1 MNDHAIVCRIKN
13 VRPHPNADRVKLGTA
28 CGFQVVIGLEV
39 NEDDLGIYFPTDTCL
54 GKDFAE
60 ANEELLTYFGKNLRV
75 RTQKFRGELSEG
87 FWCSTSTLSVPG
99 FPLDVSEG
107 DELSSYNDYEI
118 CKRYVNPATLK
129 VRVQQNKQK
138 KFRTG
143 SLPTFQKH
151 VDTDQLRYHWDNLQ
165 KSRFENKE
173 EWIWTVKLHG
183 TSQRTSNSLVTN
195 DVDLF
200 RKRLTK
206 LNAIRQK
213 KFGQIKYRF
222 ITSSLSYLANQLSRF
237 INYCRYKIGI
247 SPYRYEYLIGT
258 RNVILG
264 EVRPDGSLGEDTFYS
279 NEFRYKAAKPF
290 IGNLHKG
297 EVVYYEIVGYEAF
310 NKPIMPKVE
319 VKDKEIREQYGKTV
333 TYSYGCANGNF
344 DIYVYRITY
353 QTEEGVVI
361 DLTWEQLKHRCNE
374 LGVKYVPEFDILNV
388 NPKYNCLYKNHPRCN
403 LSIQEHIEIKDP
415 IDSNHPMEGVVLRVD
430 SSKPK
435 FYKEKSY
442 TFKVLEGIAL
452 DNNQVDTEDT
462 N

>member
-1 MNDHAIVCRIKN
+1 MNDHAIVCCIKN

-87 FWCSTSTLSVPG
+87 FWCHIDHLPIMIGSSVSFLEGTKLSTHVNG
-99 FPLDVSEG
+99 F
-107 DELSSYNDYEI
+107 EI
-118 CKRYVNPATLK
+118 CKRYVNPATLR
-129 VRVQQNKQK
+129 VRGQQNKPK

-151 VDTDQLRYHWDNLQ
+151 VDTDQLRYHWDNLVKNTHNEQ
-165 KSRFENKE
+165 
-173 EWIWTVKLHG
+173 WIWTVKTHG
-183 TSQRTSNSLVTN
+183 SSARVSNSLTERELKWYEKLAARLGIK
-195 DVDLF
+195 VDN
-200 RKRLTK
+200 KE
-206 LNAIRQK
+206 
-213 KFGQIKYRF
+213 
-222 ITSSLSYLANQLSRF
+222 
-237 INYCRYKIGI
+237 
-247 SPYRYEYLIGT
+247 YEYLIGT

-264 EVRPDGSLGEDTFYS
+264 EARPDGSLGEDTFYS

-310 NKPIMPKVE
+310 NKPIMAEVE
-319 VKDKEIREQYGKTV
+319 VKDKEIRKQYGKTV

-344 DIYVYRITY
+344 DIYVYRIAY
-353 QTEEGVVI
+353 QTEEGISI
-361 DLTWEQLKHRCNE
+361 DLTWDQVKQRCNE
-374 LGVKYVPEFDILNV
+374 LGVKYVPEFNVLNIHSRS
-388 NPKYNCLYKNHPRCN
+388 NELH
-403 LSIQEHIEIKDP
+403 HIKSYIEREDP
-415 IDSNHPMEGVVLRVD
+415 IDSNHPMEGVVLRID

-452 DNNQVDTEDT
+452 DNNQVDTEDA